1 CAALSRRPF
10 MSRAFV
16 FPGQGSQSV
25 GMLAQFAA
33 ADSVVVDTYA
43 EASAILGYDLW
54 QLVSQG
60 PAESLN
66 ETRQQQPAMLAAD
79 VATWRLWRNAGGAP
93 PDVVCGHS
101 LGEFAALVAADA
113 ISFHDAVDVVRARA
127 ALMQEAVPA
136 GVGAMAAVLGLDDAD
151 VASACTAAAQGEV
164 VEPVNFNS
172 PGQVVIAGHAT
183 AVGRAIE
190 LCKAKGARRAV
201 HLPMTVPSHSSLM
214 QPAALAFGKRL
225 ATLELRKPALAF
237 WSPVDAARHD
247 EPDDI
252 RALLQRQLASAVR
265 WTDLVST
272 LLAQGVRDFVECGP
286 GKVLTSLNRRIDK
299 DPSIRCL
306 ALQDPDSLAA
316 ALATPAG
323 PT

>member
-1 CAALSRRPF
+1 

-25 GMLAQFAA
+25 GMLAEFAA
-33 ADSVVVDTYA
+33 ADSLVIETYA
-43 EASAILGYDLW
+43 EASAVLGYDLW
-54 QLVSQG
+54 SLVSQG

-66 ETRQQQPAMLAAD
+66 ETRHQQPAMLAAD
-79 VATWRLWRNAGGAP
+79 VATWRLWRKAGGAA

-101 LGEFAALVAADA
+101 LGEFSALVAAGA
-113 ISFHDAVDVVRARA
+113 ITFRDAVDVVSTRA

-136 GVGAMAAVLGLDDAD
+136 GVGAMAAVLGLDEAD
-151 VASACTAAAQGEV
+151 VAAACQLAAQGEI

-183 AVGRAIE
+183 AVVRAIE
-190 LCKAKGARRAV
+190 QCKAKGAKRAV

-225 ATLELRKPALAF
+225 AGLAIEPPAIAF
-237 WSPVDAARHD
+237 WSPVDAARHA

-252 RALLQRQLASAVR
+252 RTLLQRQLASAVR
-265 WTDLVST
+265 WTDLIRT
-272 LLAQGVRDFVECGP
+272 LLAQGTGDLVECGP

-299 DPSIRCL
+299 NPAIRCL

-316 ALATPAG
+316 ALGLLTGHP
-323 PT
+323 